1 MILRILNIC
10 VIVALVFA
18 AADVYKIKFESTRQ
32 AQRVAKLRMEIRR
45 EHDAI
50 AALRGMGQARQS
62 RAHPGPGAAP
72 SAKPVEGRQFDTLDN
87 LPERPPDVVPV
98 EQPDPIGT
106 LIAGPETSD
115 RSPTGSV
122 PAAEVTSMD
131 TAGRSARARAPAL
144 APSPR
149 GHAALRP
156 RRRPHRQGAGADR
169 TRHSSSLGYAVIA
182 GRLVLFAALPEGH
195 TRRVV
200 THDAVATARP
210 DILDRNGKSS
220 QPTCARPPCSGAAA
234 DHRRR

>member
-50 AALRGMGQARQS
+50 AALRAEWAKLDNPARIQDLA
-62 RAHPGPGAAP
+62 RRLLPL
-72 SAKPVEGRQFDTLDN
+72 KPVEGRQFDTLDN

-122 PAAEVTSMD
+122 PAAK
-131 TAGRSARARAPAL
+131 R
-144 APSPR
+144 
-149 GHAALRP
+149 
-156 RRRPHRQGAGADR
+156 
-169 TRHSSSLGYAVIA
+169 
-182 GRLVLFAALPEGH
+182 
-195 TRRVV
+195 
-200 THDAVATARP
+200 
-210 DILDRNGKSS
+210 
-220 QPTCARPPCSGAAA
+220 
-234 DHRRR
+234 